1 LTPGGLILR
10 CSSTLSLRPR
20 LGALLLAGL
29 GTLAQ
34 AQQPAPAAAPAP
46 ARAEAPAA
54 APRFDIL
61 EFEVEGNTVL
71 RDADVEAAVMPF
83 MGPQR
88 EFADVES
95 ARAALEKRYQGA
107 GYLTVFVDIPEQ
119 RVDGGVVR
127 LSVTEGRVARLAV
140 TGSRYYDQGQ
150 IRSVAAEVAEG
161 KVPNFNEL
169 QQELAVLGRADTRR
183 VQPVLK
189 PGALP
194 GTVDVELKVDDK
206 LPGGASVELNNNHAA
221 GIDSLHLVANLHYD
235 NLFQREHSVGLTLL
249 TTPLHPEQSKVIV
262 GNYSVPLAD
271 GDSLTAS
278 LIHSNSN
285 VVTLGGTQALGK
297 GTTLGLKYQR
307 QLPGSA
313 EVWQA
318 FSAGVD
324 YKDLQDQTVF
334 GGSTIS
340 TPLRYAPLQLGYS
353 GGRNGE
359 SWLSQWGLTLT
370 YAFAPV
376 FKRELPDCP
385 SAGGGIAPADQFGCK
400 RAGADGGFST
410 AKLDLRQTLL
420 SGWGQFSLRLAGQ
433 LSTQPLA
440 NYEQFVIGGADTV
453 RGYYE
458 SAAFGDDGV
467 LGSLEWRG
475 DIGRLLRRRHGEAQ
489 TANLRELTLL
499 AFADAGRVHTQHA
512 LAGTAVY
519 ESLSSVGVGL
529 RLQTQA
535 GLSVSFDL
543 AHAMK
548 ALPGQHT
555 PDSLL
560 HIRLGQKL

>member
-1 LTPGGLILR
+1 M
-10 CSSTLSLRPR
+10 
-20 LGALLLAGL
+20 LACL

-34 AQQPAPAAAPAP
+34 AQQPAPAAPPA
-46 ARAEAPAA
+46 AVRADAPAA
-54 APRFDIL
+54 APHFDIL

-88 EFADVES
+88 EFADVEQ

-119 RVDGGVVR
+119 RVDAGVVR
-127 LSVTEGRVARLAV
+127 LLVTEGRVARLAV
-140 TGSRYYDQGQ
+140 TGSRYYDQGR
-150 IRSVAAEVAEG
+150 IRAVATEVAEG

-169 QQELAVLGRADTRR
+169 QQELAVLDRGDARH

-189 PGALP
+189 PGAAP

-206 LPGGASVELNNNHAA
+206 LPAGATVELNNNHAA

-235 NLFQREHSVGLTLL
+235 NLFQREHSLGLTLL
-249 TTPLHPEQSKVIV
+249 TTPLHPEQSKVLV
-262 GNYSVPLAD
+262 GSYSLPLAD

-313 EVWQA
+313 EVWHA
-318 FSAGVD
+318 YSLGVD

-334 GGSTIS
+334 GGSSIS
-340 TPLRYAPLQLGYS
+340 TPLRYAPLQLGYN
-353 GGRNGE
+353 GGHNSE
-359 SWLSQWGLTLT
+359 SWQSQWGLTLT

-376 FKRELPDCP
+376 LKRQVPDCP

-410 AKLDLRQTLL
+410 VKLDLRQTLL
-420 SGWGQFSLRLAGQ
+420 SGWGQFGLRLAGQ

-467 LGSLEWRG
+467 LGSLEWRS
-475 DIGRLLRRRHGEAQ
+475 DIASLLRRRHGEAQ

-499 AFADAGRVHTQHA
+499 VFADAGRVHTQHA
-512 LAGTAVY
+512 LPGTAVY
-519 ESLSSVGVGL
+519 ESLASAGVGL

-535 GLSVSFDL
+535 GLSVSFEL